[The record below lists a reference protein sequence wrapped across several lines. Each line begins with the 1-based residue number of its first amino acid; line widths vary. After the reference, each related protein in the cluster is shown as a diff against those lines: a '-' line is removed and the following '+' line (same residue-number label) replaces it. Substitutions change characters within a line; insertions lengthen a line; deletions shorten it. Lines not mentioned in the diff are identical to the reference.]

1 MTRNEMFTLI
11 AELCSDNE
19 EVVAFCE
26 AEQVKIANKAAKAKE
41 KAAEKR
47 AAGDELYNAVIAC
60 VGETP
65 VTADTVYA
73 DNFAD
78 YEDLSVAKIRARLS
92 QGVKNEVLVKE
103 SIKVDGKSKVHYTKV
118 VK

>member
-19 EVVAFCE
+19 EVVAFCA

-47 AAGDELYNAVIAC
+47 AAGDELYASVVAC
-60 VGETP
+60 LTNEP
-65 VTADTVYA
+65 QTADVVYA
-73 DNFAD
+73 NNFAD
-78 YEDLSVAKIRARLS
+78 YEDLSIAKIRARLS
-92 QGVKNEVLVKE
+92 QAVNNGVASKE
-103 SIKVDGKSKVHYTKV
+103 SVKIEGKTKV
-118 VK
+118 VYTLAN